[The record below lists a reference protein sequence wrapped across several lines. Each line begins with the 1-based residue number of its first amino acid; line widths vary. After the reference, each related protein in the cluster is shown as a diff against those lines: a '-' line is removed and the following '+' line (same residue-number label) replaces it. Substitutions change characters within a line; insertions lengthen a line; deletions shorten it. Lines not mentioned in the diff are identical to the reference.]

1 MIILIQHVPHIF
13 LVLLLSINKLFVVVS
28 IRNIFMLGIRM
39 TEMIM
44 WLTLKMLKINIF
56 VLLNQVKMIMEY
68 LITYILL
75 NWLVISPKMIIIM
88 STLKSEK
95 RFIIMFNYEIYLKF

>member
-1 MIILIQHVPHIF
+1 
-13 LVLLLSINKLFVVVS
+13 
-28 IRNIFMLGIRM
+28 
-39 TEMIM
+39 
-44 WLTLKMLKINIF
+44 
-56 VLLNQVKMIMEY
+56 MEY